1 MRTQSKDE
9 ARLTG
14 KVVLDAMGSDHAP
27 HAEIDGALAAARD
40 LGVKVILVG
49 QPEKLEPELK
59 RCGWRGDGDRGIEL
73 VEAAEVIGMG
83 EPVMASVRRKKK
95 SSLRIGTRLVT
106 DGKADGFVSAGNTGA
121 AMATAKMVI
130 GMLPG
135 VDRPALAAL
144 IPTKSDKPTLLLD
157 VGANSECKAQ
167 HLVQFAIMGD
177 AYSRAVLGT
186 ISPVVGLMSIG
197 EEEAKGNDLTKE
209 AFPLLREMTSL
220 NFMGNVEGRD
230 VFSGSV
236 DVIVTDG
243 FTGNVMLK
251 LSEGLTDAMLSMIK
265 RELTA
270 SAVTK
275 AGAMLAKPAFRNIK
289 KRLDYSEH
297 GGAPLLG
304 VRKIVVIGHGSSN
317 ARAIRNAIRS
327 VKEFSENRAGERIEK
342 GIAETNALHSVTQT
356 VSLRAAFMLDPTTV
370 IKPSANQQFALQSA
384 ARSFPQFPFR
394 CAPRRDFRK
403 TP

>member
-49 QPEKLEPELK
+49 QPEKLVPELK

-83 EPVMASVRRKKK
+83 EPVMTSVRRKKK
-95 SSLRIGTRLVT
+95 SSLRIGTRLVI

-157 VGANSECKAQ
+157 VGANSECKAH

-186 ISPVVGLMSIG
+186 VGPVVGLMSIG

-220 NFMGNVEGRD
+220 KFMGNVEGRD
-230 VFSGSV
+230 VFSGAV

-342 GIAETNALHSVTQT
+342 GIAETNALHPVTQT
-356 VSLRAAFMLDPTTV
+356 VSLRASLTPLPALIV
-370 IKPSANQQFALQSA
+370 RQSAN
-384 ARSFPQFPFR
+384 
-394 CAPRRDFRK
+394 
-403 TP
+403 

>member
-1 MRTQSKDE
+1 MLCGFRRQHFVRIAVSPACHIAFAQNADTTRAARWFKSNKHKPVTPVRNQSKNE

-144 IPTKSDKPTLLLD
+144 IPTKSNKPTLLLD
-157 VGANSECKAQ
+157 VGANSECKPH

-209 AFPLLREMTSL
+209 AFPLLREMSSL

-230 VFSGSV
+230 VFSGDV

-265 RELTA
+265 RELTV

-327 VKEFSENRAGERIEK
+327 VKEFSENRAGERIEM
-342 GIAETNALHSVTQT
+342 GIAETNALQ
-356 VSLRAAFMLDPTTV
+356 AAG
-370 IKPSANQQFALQSA
+370 
-384 ARSFPQFPFR
+384 
-394 CAPRRDFRK
+394 
-403 TP
+403 

>member
-1 MRTQSKDE
+1 
-9 ARLTG
+9 
-14 KVVLDAMGSDHAP
+14 MGSDHAP
-27 HAEIDGALAAARD
+27 HVEIDGALAATRD
-40 LGVKVILVG
+40 LGIKVILVG
-49 QPEKLEPELK
+49 RPEIVEPELK

-83 EPVMASVRRKKK
+83 EPVATSVRRKKK
-95 SSLRIGTRLVT
+95 SSLRIGCRLVA
-106 DGKADGFVSAGNTGA
+106 DGLADGFISAGNTGA

-130 GMLPG
+130 GTLPG

-144 IPTKSDKPTLLLD
+144 IPTKSTKPTLLLD
-157 VGANSECKAQ
+157 VGANSECKPE
-167 HLVQFAIMGD
+167 HLAQFAIMGD

-209 AFPLLREMTSL
+209 AFPLLRAMKNL

-230 VFSGSV
+230 LFSGAV

-304 VRKIVVIGHGSSN
+304 VRRIVVVGHGSSN

-327 VKEFSENRAGERIEK
+327 VKEFSENRAGERIEQ
-342 GIAETNALHSVTQT
+342 GIADTNAMQV
-356 VSLRAAFMLDPTTV
+356 
-370 IKPSANQQFALQSA
+370 
-384 ARSFPQFPFR
+384 
-394 CAPRRDFRK
+394 
-403 TP
+403 

>member
-1 MRTQSKDE
+1 MRNQSTDVK
-9 ARLTG
+9 RLTG

-27 HAEIDGALAAARD
+27 QVEIDGALAAARD
-40 LGVKVILVG
+40 LGVGVILVG
-49 QPEKLEPELK
+49 QTEKIQPELR
-59 RCGWRGDGDRGIEL
+59 RCGWRGDGDKGIEL
-73 VEAAEVIGMG
+73 VEAPEVIGMD
-83 EPVMASVRRKKK
+83 EPVMTSVRRKKK
-95 SSLRIGTRLVT
+95 SSLRIGTKLVT
-106 DGKADGFVSAGNTGA
+106 EGRADGFVSAGNTGA

-144 IPTKSDKPTLLLD
+144 IPTKSGKPTLLLD
-157 VGANSECKAQ
+157 VGANSECKAY

-186 ISPVVGLMSIG
+186 VKPAVGLMSIG

-209 AFPLLREMTSL
+209 AFPLLREMSSL
-220 NFMGNVEGRD
+220 NFVGNVEGRD
-230 VFSGSV
+230 LFSGAV

-289 KRLDYSEH
+289 KRLDYSEY

-304 VRKIVVIGHGSSN
+304 VRQIVVIGHGSSN
-317 ARAIRNAIRS
+317 SRAIRNAIRS
-327 VKEFSENRAGERIEK
+327 VKEFSENRASERIEK
-342 GIAETNALHSVTQT
+342 GIAETNASQLLAGAA
-356 VSLRAAFMLDPTTV
+356 VSH
-370 IKPSANQQFALQSA
+370 
-384 ARSFPQFPFR
+384 
-394 CAPRRDFRK
+394 
-403 TP
+403 

>member
-1 MRTQSKDE
+1 LRNQSKDE

-40 LGVKVILVG
+40 LGIKVILVG

-83 EPVMASVRRKKK
+83 EPVMTSVRRKKK

-157 VGANSECKAQ
+157 VGANSECKAH

-186 ISPVVGLMSIG
+186 IGPVVGLMSIG

-220 NFMGNVEGRD
+220 KFMGNVEGRD
-230 VFSGSV
+230 VFSGAV

-327 VKEFSENRAGERIEK
+327 VK
-342 GIAETNALHSVTQT
+342 
-356 VSLRAAFMLDPTTV
+356 
-370 IKPSANQQFALQSA
+370 
-384 ARSFPQFPFR
+384 
-394 CAPRRDFRK
+394 
-403 TP
+403 

>member
-1 MRTQSKDE
+1 MRSQSKTQ

-27 HAEIDGALAAARD
+27 HVEIDGALAAARD
-40 LGVKVILVG
+40 LGIKIILVG
-49 QPEKLEPELK
+49 QGEKLEPELK

-95 SSLRIGTRLVT
+95 SSLRIGTRLVA

-144 IPTKSDKPTLLLD
+144 IPTKSNKPTLLLD
-157 VGANSECKAQ
+157 VGANSECKPQ

-186 ISPVVGLMSIG
+186 NSPVVGLMSIG

-209 AFPLLREMTSL
+209 AFPLLREMATL

-230 VFSGSV
+230 VFSGAV

-327 VKEFSENRAGERIEK
+327 VKEFSEHGAAERIEK
-342 GIAETNALHSVTQT
+342 GIAETSALSLGQT
-356 VSLRAAFMLDPTTV
+356 VIA
-370 IKPSANQQFALQSA
+370 
-384 ARSFPQFPFR
+384 
-394 CAPRRDFRK
+394 
-403 TP
+403 